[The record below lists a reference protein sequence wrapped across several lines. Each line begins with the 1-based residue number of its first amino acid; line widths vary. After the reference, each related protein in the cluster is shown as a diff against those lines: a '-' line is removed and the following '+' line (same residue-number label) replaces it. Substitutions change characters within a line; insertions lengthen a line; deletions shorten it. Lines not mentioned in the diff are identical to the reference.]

1 MMKDT
6 QLREYLTP
14 DLSVVTVEPASHL
27 AQVISPPFVIP
38 SPEEFENDNEEGS
51 WS

>member
-1 MMKDT
+1 MKDT

-27 AQVISPPFVIP
+27 AQVVSPLYIP
-38 SPEEFENDNEEGS
+38 PTEDIQNEGEPGT
-51 WS
+51 WGE